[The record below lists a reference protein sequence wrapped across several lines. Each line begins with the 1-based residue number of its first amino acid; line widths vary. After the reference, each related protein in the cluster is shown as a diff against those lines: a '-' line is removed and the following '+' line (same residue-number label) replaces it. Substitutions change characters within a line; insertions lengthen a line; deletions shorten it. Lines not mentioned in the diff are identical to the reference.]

1 MGLLSLTLY
10 RDEYRN
16 SFLFHLH
23 HIIELNKVSLTFNMD
38 IAIQF
43 RWFEGNVW
51 LKLVSLKDNTQ
62 YLKSLFSQFKDVFK
76 LPWCLINT
84 LHFAI
89 KCNLKPLSIVIGP
102 STPSPVLIRRHVNF
116 VEVWLEAAAD
126 KGALLSSQLPLLRF
140 ILISESVL
148 GFKLL
153 VII

>member
-1 MGLLSLTLY
+1 MGLLSLTLH

-16 SFLFHLH
+16 SFLLHLH

-43 RWFEGNVW
+43 RWLEGNVW
-51 LKLVSLKDNTQ
+51 LKLVSLKDNMQ
-62 YLKSLFSQFKDVFK
+62 DFKPLFSQFKDVFK
-76 LPWCLINT
+76 LPWCLMNT

-102 STPSPVLIRRHVNF
+102 STPSPVLIRRYVDF

-126 KGALLSSQLPLLRF
+126 KGALLTSQLPLLRF

>member
-1 MGLLSLTLY
+1 MGLLSLTLH

-16 SFLFHLH
+16 SFLLHLH

-43 RWFEGNVW
+43 RWLEGNVW

-62 YLKSLFSQFKDVFK
+62 DFKPLFSQFKDVFK
-76 LPWCLINT
+76 LPWCLMNT

-102 STPSPVLIRRHVNF
+102 STPSPVLIRRYVDF

-126 KGALLSSQLPLLRF
+126 KGALLTSQLPLLRF
-140 ILISESVL
+140 ILRSESVL